1 MGWRFLLLAFSFF
14 CSCAISWRYFLLAA
28 TPGGI
33 RCRPY
38 KCKRQRHWIP
48 DQVGNDGR
56 GKQE

>member
-48 DQVGNDGR
+48 DQVGDKR
-56 GKQE
+56 RE